1 MEKSLI
7 GDNIRKFRKEKNL
20 TQKQLGDL
28 LDMSEV
34 MIGQYERGDR
44 NPKIDTLRR
53 IAKALNVELYDLAD
67 WSQYSTEDFIED
79 FTLSIDEQNE
89 MLILSKEEAQKRL
102 DEELLDY
109 VHLLNEINQEKV
121 VKYAYD
127 LTKIPEYLKKK
138 K

>member
-53 IAKALNVELYDLAD
+53 IAKALNVELYDIAD
-67 WSQYSTEDFIED
+67 WSQYSTEDFIAD

-89 MLILSKEEAQKRL
+89 MLILTKEEAQKRL

>member
-20 TQKQLGDL
+20 TQKELGDL

-53 IAKALNVELYDLAD
+53 IAKALSVELYDLAD
-67 WSQYSTEDFIED
+67 WSQYSTEDFIAD
-79 FTLSIDEQNE
+79 FTISIDEQNE

-127 LTKIPEYLKKK
+127 LTKIPEYLKKNK
-138 K
+138 